1 MTDAKIAR
9 LADRGVVRVTGEDA
23 AKLLDNLITADLE
36 RLDKE
41 PAVFGGLLTPQGKI
55 LFDFFV
61 VKIPDGFLLET
72 SKDKAA
78 EFAKRLTFY
87 KLRAKAAIT
96 DVSGDYEVFA
106 AWDGEPPEIAGAI
119 AFPDPRNAELGWRVI
134 APAGTEAASSRRR
147 FKSGSR
153 NQSTLDETE
162 EIDEPSRY
170 HQHRVNVGMPEGGRD
185 YVLGDTFPHEA
196 LFDQIGGVNFDKG
209 CYVGQEVV
217 SRMQH
222 RSTARKRVVPVE
234 GASDIPAGA
243 EVKVGEAVIGSLGSS
258 NGRRALALV
267 RLDRVGEAI
276 GKGQPVTA
284 GGIEITVKLPDW
296 VRFTI
301 PMKEDAAKT

>member
-9 LADRGVVRVTGEDA
+9 LADRGVVRVTGDDA

-41 PAVFGGLLTPQGKI
+41 PALFGGLLTPQGKI

-61 VKIPDGFLLET
+61 VKTADGFLLET
-72 SKDKAA
+72 ARDKAPDL
-78 EFAKRLTFY
+78 AKRLTFY
-87 KLRAKAAIT
+87 KLRAKAVIA
-96 DVSGDYEVFA
+96 DASDSYEVFA
-106 AWDGEPPEIAGAI
+106 AWGGEPPELAGVI
-119 AFPDPRNAELGWRVI
+119 AFPDPRNAELGWRLI
-134 APAGTEAASSRRR
+134 APAGTEAASSQR
-147 FKSGSR
+147 FES
-153 NQSTLDETE
+153 D
-162 EIDEPSRY
+162 SRY
-170 HQHRVNVGMPEGGRD
+170 HQHRVAIGVPEGGRD

-196 LFDQIGGVNFDKG
+196 LFDQISGVNFDKG

-222 RSTARKRVVPVE
+222 RSTARKRVVPIE
-234 GASDIPAGA
+234 STADIAAGS
-243 EVKVGEAVIGSLGSS
+243 EVKVGEAVIGMVGSS
-258 NGRRALALV
+258 NGTRALALV

-284 GGIEITVKLPDW
+284 GGTEITVKLPDW

-301 PMKEDAAKT
+301 PMKEDAPKA

>member
-1 MTDAKIAR
+1 MTDQKYAPI
-9 LADRGVVRVTGEDA
+9 ADRGVVRVTGVDA

-36 RLDKE
+36 RLKE
-41 PAVFGGLLTPQGKI
+41 QPAVFAGLLTPQGKI

-72 SKDKAA
+72 TKNKCADL
-78 EFAKRLTFY
+78 AKRLTFY
-87 KLRAKAAIT
+87 KLRAKVVIE
-96 DVSGDYEVFA
+96 DVSEQFAVFA
-106 AWDGEPPEIAGAI
+106 LWDGAAPDQPDAI
-119 AFPDPRNAELGWRVI
+119 VYPDPRLEALGWRMIVPTGGK
-134 APAGTEAASSRRR
+134 PAKGADVAS
-147 FKSGSR
+147 GY
-153 NQSTLDETE
+153 
-162 EIDEPSRY
+162 Y
-170 HQHRVNVGMPEGGRD
+170 HAHRVAVGMPEGGRD

-196 LFDQIGGVNFDKG
+196 LFDQIGGVDFDKG

-243 EVKVGEAVIGSLGSS
+243 EVKIGEAVIGSVGSS
-258 NGRRALALV
+258 NGTRALALI

-284 GGIEITVKLPDW
+284 GGAEITVRLPEW
-296 VRFTI
+296 VRFVI
-301 PMKEDAAKT
+301 PMKEDAGKA

>member
-61 VKIPDGFLLET
+61 VKVPDGFLLEI

-87 KLRAKAAIT
+87 KLRAKAVIS

-106 AWDGEPPEIAGAI
+106 AWDGEPPKIAGAI

-134 APAGTEAASSRRR
+134 APAGTEAASSRR
-147 FKSGSR
+147 FESGSGYP
-153 NQSTLDETE
+153 
-162 EIDEPSRY
+162 I
-170 HQHRVNVGMPEGGRD
+170 HRVTVGMPEGGRD

-222 RSTARKRVVPVE
+222 RSTARKRVVPIE

-243 EVKVGEAVIGSLGSS
+243 EVKVGEAVIGSVGSS
-258 NGRRALALV
+258 NGTRALALV

>member
-61 VKIPDGFLLET
+61 VKIPDGYLLET

-78 EFAKRLTFY
+78 DFAKRLTFY
-87 KLRAKAAIT
+87 KLRAKAAIA

-106 AWDGEPPEIAGAI
+106 AWDGEPAEIAEAI
-119 AFPDPRNAELGWRVI
+119 AFPDPRNAGLGWRVI
-134 APAGTEAASSRRR
+134 APAGTEAAGSRQ
-147 FKSGSR
+147 FESGSR
-153 NQSTLDETE
+153 
-162 EIDEPSRY
+162 Y
-170 HQHRVNVGMPEGGRD
+170 HIHRITIGMPEGGRD

-222 RSTARKRVVPVE
+222 RSTARKRVVPIE

-243 EVKVGEAVIGSLGSS
+243 EVKVGEAVIGSVGSS
-258 NGRRALALV
+258 NGTRALALV

-284 GGIEITVKLPDW
+284 GDIEITVKLPDW

-301 PMKEDAAKT
+301 PMKEDAAKA